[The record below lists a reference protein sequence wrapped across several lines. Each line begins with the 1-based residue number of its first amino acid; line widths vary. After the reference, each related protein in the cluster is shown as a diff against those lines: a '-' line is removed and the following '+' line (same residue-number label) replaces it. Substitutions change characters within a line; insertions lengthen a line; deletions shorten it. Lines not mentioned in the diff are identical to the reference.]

1 MLSLSD
7 IHPLSEFQRSAK
19 AILAKLKETKA
30 PMVLTVNGKAA
41 AVVQDAES
49 YQQLLD
55 RSCLLE
61 SIAGIRKSIEEFEQG
76 EGMPLKEAWKELKE
90 KYGLP
95 ESTTSIR

>member
-7 IHPLSEFQRSAK
+7 IHPLSEFQRGAK
-19 AILAKLKETKA
+19 AFLAKLKETKT

-55 RSCLLE
+55 RLELLE
-61 SIAGIRKSIEEFEQG
+61 SIAGIRKSIEEFEQE
-76 EGMPLKEAWKELKE
+76 EGMPLKEAWKQLRE

-95 ESTTSIR
+95 D

>member
-1 MLSLSD
+1 MMLNLSD
-7 IHPLSEFQRSAK
+7 IHPLSEFQRGAK
-19 AILAKLKETKA
+19 AFLTRLKETKA

-55 RSCLLE
+55 KVELLE
-61 SIAGIRKSIEEFEQG
+61 SIVGIRKSIEEFEQG
-76 EGMPLKEAWKELKE
+76 EGMPLKEAFQQLQE

-95 ESTTSIR
+95 D

>member
-7 IHPLSEFQRSAK
+7 IHPLSEFQRGAK
-19 AILAKLKETKA
+19 AFLAKLKETKT
-30 PMVLTVNGKAA
+30 PIVLTVNGKAA

-55 RSCLLE
+55 RLELLE
-61 SIAGIRKSIEEFEQG
+61 SIAGIRKSIEEFDRG
-76 EGMPLKEAWKELKE
+76 EGMPLKEAWKELQE

-95 ESTTSIR
+95 D

>member
-1 MLSLSD
+1 MLSLSE

-19 AILAKLKETKA
+19 AFLTRLKETKA

-55 RSCLLE
+55 QIELLE
-61 SIAGIRKSIEEFEQG
+61 SLAGIRKSIEEFDQG
-76 EGMPLKEAWKELKE
+76 EGMPLKEAFEQLQK

-95 ESTTSIR
+95 D

>member
-7 IHPLSEFQRSAK
+7 IYPLSEFQRGAK
-19 AILAKLKETKA
+19 AFLAKLKETKA
-30 PMVLTVNGKAA
+30 PMVLTVNGKAV

-55 RSCLLE
+55 RLELLE
-61 SIAGIRKSIEEFEQG
+61 SIAGIRKSIEEFERG
-76 EGMPLKEAWKELKE
+76 EGMPLKEAFQQLRE

-95 ESTTSIR
+95 D

>member
-1 MLSLSD
+1 MLSLSE

-19 AILAKLKETKA
+19 AFLTRLKETKA

-55 RSCLLE
+55 QIELLE
-61 SIAGIRKSIEEFEQG
+61 SLAGIRKSIEEFDQG
-76 EGMPLKEAWKELKE
+76 EGMPLKEAFQQLQK

-95 ESTTSIR
+95 D

>member
-7 IHPLSEFQRSAK
+7 IHPLSEFQRGAK
-19 AILAKLKETKA
+19 TFLARLKETKA
-30 PMVLTVNGKAA
+30 PIVLTVNGKAA

-55 RSCLLE
+55 KVELLE
-61 SIAGIRKSIEEFEQG
+61 SIVGIRKSIEEFEQG
-76 EGMPLKEAWKELKE
+76 EGMPLKEAFQQLQE

-95 ESTTSIR
+95 D

>member
-7 IHPLSEFQRSAK
+7 IHPLSEFQRGAK
-19 AILAKLKETKA
+19 AFLAKLKETKA
-30 PMVLTVNGKAA
+30 PMVLTVNGKAV

-55 RSCLLE
+55 RLELLE
-61 SIAGIRKSIEEFEQG
+61 SIAGIRKSIEEFERG
-76 EGMPLKEAWKELKE
+76 EGMPLKEAFQQLRE

-95 ESTTSIR
+95 D

>member
-7 IHPLSEFQRSAK
+7 IHPLSEFQRGAK
-19 AILAKLKETKA
+19 AFLVRLKETKA

-55 RSCLLE
+55 KVELLE
-61 SIAGIRKSIEEFEQG
+61 SIVGIRKSIEEFEQG
-76 EGMPLKEAWKELKE
+76 EGMPLKEAFQQLQK

-95 ESTTSIR
+95 D

>member
-7 IHPLSEFQRSAK
+7 IHPLSEFQRGAK
-19 AILAKLKETKA
+19 AFLARLRETKA

-41 AVVQDAES
+41 VVIQDAQS

-55 RSCLLE
+55 KIELLD
-61 SIAGIRKSIEEFEQG
+61 SIAGIRKSIDEFERE
-76 EGMPLKEAWKELKE
+76 EGLPLKEAWKQLQE

-95 ESTTSIR
+95 D

>member
-7 IHPLSEFQRSAK
+7 IYPLSEFQRGTK
-19 AILAKLKETKA
+19 AFLAKLKETKA
-30 PMVLTVNGKAA
+30 PIVLTVNGKAT

-55 RSCLLE
+55 KMELLE
-61 SIAGIRKSIEEFEQG
+61 SIVGIRKSIEEFEQG
-76 EGMPLKEAWKELKE
+76 KGIPLKQAFAELRE

-95 ESTTSIR
+95 D

>member
-7 IHPLSEFQRSAK
+7 IHPLSEFQRGAK
-19 AILAKLKETKA
+19 AFLAKLKETKT
-30 PMVLTVNGKAA
+30 PIVLTVNGKAA

-55 RSCLLE
+55 RLELLE
-61 SIAGIRKSIEEFEQG
+61 SMAGIRKSIEEFDQG
-76 EGMPLKEAWKELKE
+76 KGMPLKEAFQQLRE

-95 ESTTSIR
+95 D